1 MARRRSKTL
10 TELELEIMQPIWE
23 AGEPIGVED
32 IRARLKEQGNVYAPA
47 TIRTM
52 LGILRDKRY
61 VTRKKSGR
69 GFLYQA
75 LVNREK
81 AQSGIVAD
89 LLHRVFDGS
98 AAALTAA
105 LLGSGKVT
113 KKELDA
119 IQRLLNRDEKEPK
132 A

>member
-10 TELELEIMQPIWE
+10 TELELEIMQVIWE
-23 AGEPIGVED
+23 AREPIGVED
-32 IRARLKEQGNVYAPA
+32 IRARLKEQGNAYAPA

-61 VTRKKSGR
+61 LTRKKSGR

-75 LVNREK
+75 LVDREK

-113 KKELDA
+113 RKELNA
-119 IQRLLNRDEKEPK
+119 IHRLLNRDGKEPE

>member
-10 TELELEIMQPIWE
+10 TELELEIMQVIWE
-23 AGEPIGVED
+23 AREPIGVED
-32 IRARLKEQGNVYAPA
+32 IRARLKEQGNAYAPA

-61 VTRKKSGR
+61 LTRKKSGR

-75 LVNREK
+75 LVDREK

-113 KKELDA
+113 RKELNA
-119 IQRLLNRDEKEPK
+119 IHRLLNRDEKEPE

>member
-98 AAALTAA
+98 AAALKAA